1 MDYKEKVI
9 ALLSNMS
16 KEQEEKLKQIFP
28 ELKESE
34 DERMREMAIKAVHAP
49 EAQSCIK
56 SWGINPDDV
65 IAWLEKQYND
75 CPEAANIEPKFHEGE
90 WITTTDEEGNVTTEK
105 IIEFWGDKVRLIDI
119 NGVYSL
125 WPKHELN
132 YYHLWTIQDAKDGD
146 VLVASDESIFIYAGS
161 TDRYAKFYVALT
173 NYGTF
178 NFDGGNWEDKNIVH
192 PSTKKQRDLL
202 FSKMKEVGYEW
213 DTTKKELKEIKVKT
227 LDPDKVI
234 EWIRKYRPHI
244 WGNFT
249 LQVDDAIDRF
259 KKDFGL

>member
-9 ALLSNMS
+9 ALLSNLS
-16 KEQEEKLKQIFP
+16 KEQKEKLENIFP

-34 DERMREMAIKAVHAP
+34 DERIRKELCKAIWTYIP
-49 EAQSCIK
+49 YENAQEY
-56 SWGINPDDV
+56 

-132 YYHLWTIQDAKDGD
+132 YYHLWTIADAKVGD
-146 VLVASDESIFIYAGS
+146 VLVDENNNIGLYSGEKDDLDLYWHSCIYLGC
-161 TDRYAKFYVALT
+161 DGYFR
-173 NYGTF
+173 GG
-178 NFDGGNWEDKNIVH
+178 FDIEGYHTYKN
-192 PSTKKQRDLL
+192 TKPATKEQRDLL
-202 FSKMKEVGYEW
+202 FQKMKEAGYEW
-213 DTTKKELKEIKVKT
+213 DATKKKLKEIKVKT

-234 EWIRKYRPHI
+234 EWLNNNWWYTVCEPKVKA
-244 WGNFT
+244 
-249 LQVDDAIDRF
+249 LLIDKF